1 MPLDRLHRDKPQF
14 GHSDAG
20 GTKRLQ
26 QQQRPLF
33 ACVTRCR
40 QQPEILGAGQ
50 LPPRVGKNFALPLER
65 FCLAARVMDGFLV
78 HIDAGQQRVDRG
90 GRVAAGR
97 QAVAP
102 GHDSLPRGGGVRRA
116 ACRGGALGKKA
127 GQGAGVLLDGGR
139 AVLPV
144 DKLPEAVALYT
155 ACALERLLS
164 GADLGQSDK
173 LSGVSPTV
181 SP

>member
-1 MPLDRLHRDKPQF
+1 MDAPPFAPLLQPLAQFGRQQNLPALALAADAGPVPLDRLHRDKPQF

-90 GRVAAGR
+90 GRVAAGAGLSAKKR
-97 QAVAP
+97 ARARVYFWMVAGLYSRWVSQA
-102 GHDSLPRGGGVRRA
+102 
-116 ACRGGALGKKA
+116 
-127 GQGAGVLLDGGR
+127 Q
-139 AVLPV
+139 
-144 DKLPEAVALYT
+144 
-155 ACALERLLS
+155 
-164 GADLGQSDK
+164 
-173 LSGVSPTV
+173 
-181 SP
+181 